1 MPIYDLRSHLFRIP
15 GLYTEGCPGKMS
27 FTYVPTWKIAELEAK
42 VRELRSPANRSG
54 QGVAKTEG
62 ERLAEA
68 EELEEKL
75 KTCRRGVTVSD
86 MCEVRLAQGNAVL
99 RGNVLKADDLPTDL
113 LGWGTLKG
121 CYVYYRQTSS
131 RSQTFKTRKMVSDF
145 NADAKSLTMEER
157 SQRERERERERES
170 SAELERSKKST
181 NLGINDTDLATKGAG
196 RSGISDIDVVYLLV
210 SEVPFK
216 VLENDDEHV
225 FLRRLPA
232 VPRAHAKLA
241 DRVYPF
247 VGEELVLSKAAALQ
261 MQVRGTQLL
270 SAIRNESEDAQSIAT
285 TLIAGSSAEE
295 DPDPDPTIPQSV
307 NDTEKGW
314 TMLGACKK
322 GDIVSMHD
330 FTFCK
335 CLMLSVVKKVTRHGG
350 YKWGPLLPQAKLD
363 ITVPT
368 PLAATDLKETL
379 RRDERLQPQKNMAQT
394 RLNRSNIHIIPVNL
408 AEFFSAALLSTD
420 AASSELAGSATLAAS
435 SAAMLAEPLHL
446 ALCDVSELNAE
457 DADSALQEMGI
468 KAVIDCGSATRLI
481 PTPLGGANKGRPVP
495 LSVGC
500 GVAPWQLSQ
509 GKDSHSLQDVAYTH
523 LPFEDLQAS
532 DVGQASSLFQE
543 MLDFIL
549 KEVKKCVSI
558 CTFVLVNPDV
568 LVQKYKC

>member
-1 MPIYDLRSHLFRIP
+1 
-15 GLYTEGCPGKMS
+15 MS

>member
-1 MPIYDLRSHLFRIP
+1 
-15 GLYTEGCPGKMS
+15 MS

-42 VRELRSPANRSG
+42 VRELRSPANRSV
-54 QGVAKTEG
+54 QSVAKTEG

-68 EELEEKL
+68 EELEERL

-145 NADAKSLTMEER
+145 NAEAKSLTMER
-157 SQRERERERERES
+157 SHTQI
-170 SAELERSKKST
+170 A
-181 NLGINDTDLATKGAG
+181 INDTDLATKGAR

-247 VGEELVLSKAAALQ
+247 VGEELVLSKAAALE
-261 MQVRGTQLL
+261 MHVRRTQLL
-270 SAIRNESEDAQSIAT
+270 SAIRNESEDTQSIAT

-307 NDTEKGW
+307 NDTEKVW
-314 TMLGACKK
+314 KMLGTCQK

-335 CLMLSVVKKVTRHGG
+335 CLMLSVVKKVSRHGG
-350 YKWGPLLPQAKLD
+350 YKWGSLLAQAKLD

-379 RRDERLQPQKNMAQT
+379 RRDDRLQPQKNIAQT

-549 KEVKKCVSI
+549 KEVKKCVSM
-558 CTFVLVNPDV
+558 CTYVLGTPD
-568 LVQKYKC
+568 